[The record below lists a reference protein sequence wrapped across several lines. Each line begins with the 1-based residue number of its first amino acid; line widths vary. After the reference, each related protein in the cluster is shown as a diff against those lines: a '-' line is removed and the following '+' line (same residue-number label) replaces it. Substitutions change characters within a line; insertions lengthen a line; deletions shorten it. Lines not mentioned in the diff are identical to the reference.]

1 LGESFSGEARKDVW
15 DIPEFSAEFWYY
27 LATIL
32 SILNYALLMN
42 WQRILAVPLLI
53 GLIVY
58 LWRFPV
64 GQIWLAGGGALYSI
78 LIARYPRCWLIVV
91 PAAMPALDLAFF
103 SGWFFFDEFDALV
116 VLTLAILLWR
126 CPLSREDFRFG
137 RPLSG
142 VIALLSVSFAV
153 SLVIP
158 LIPWPILDGNSLA
171 SYYSPLN
178 ALRVA
183 KGFLWPLLLLP
194 HLNQAV
200 REYPGTAKLL
210 AFGMVLG
217 LFAMAVIALFEH
229 WLFVGLFNFGHEYRI
244 SGPFSSMHTGD
255 GHIDLW
261 LATTIPLI
269 FAIFVD
275 RWPVLLRV
283 GAAGVGCLSLYILL
297 ATASRGPF
305 LATTVAF
312 LVLICAFVLVWASR
326 GNYLRTV
333 MLVPTL
339 IVLGGIVAVPFVM
352 HTELGAR
359 FKLTGRDAQ
368 IRFDHFREAL
378 EFREPGTLTQIF
390 GMGLGTFPATYRER
404 RAHFHTLARYSFDGP
419 PEQRYLTLSS
429 GDNLYVS
436 QKIEAKPNTPYLF
449 SFDYRTDEVKS
460 SLTAAICEKW
470 LLHSRNCSWH
480 SFGLKATNGTWRNFT
495 TQINTNNVGMALGR
509 LGPLSIRPI
518 RMALFTQN
526 APGGLSVDN
535 VALITA
541 DGTNLIRNSDFGRN
555 NDHWFW
561 TVDNHLPWHT
571 KNMAVNVLFDQGWL
585 GVSGVLLLIL
595 LTLAGLLRAVFRGR
609 SDAVP
614 WLAAMAGYLIN
625 GFVVS
630 PFDQPRLAMLFFLI
644 CFFVILKYWH
654 RSDPIVSP
662 D

>member
-1 LGESFSGEARKDVW
+1 MGESFSGEARKDVW
-15 DIPEFSAEFWYY
+15 DIPEFSAEIWYY
-27 LATIL
+27 LATVL
-32 SILNYALLMN
+32 SILNRALLMN

-53 GLIVY
+53 GIIVY

-64 GQIWLAGGGALYSI
+64 GQMWLAGGTALYAV
-78 LIARYPRCWLIVV
+78 LLARYPRSWLIVV

-116 VLTLAILLWR
+116 VVTLAFLLWR

-137 RPLSG
+137 RALG
-142 VIALLSVSFAV
+142 AVIALLSVSFAA
-153 SLVIP
+153 SLFIP
-158 LIPWPILDGNSLA
+158 LFPWPALDGNSFA
-171 SYYSPLN
+171 SYYSPFN

-200 REYPGTAKLL
+200 RDQPGTGRLL
-210 AFGMVLG
+210 AFGLVMG
-217 LFAMAVIALFEH
+217 LFAMAVIALCEH
-229 WLFVGLFNFGHEYRI
+229 WLFVGLFNFGQEYRI

-261 LATTIPLI
+261 LAATIPLI

-275 RWPVLLRV
+275 RWPILLRL
-283 GAAGVGCLSLYILL
+283 GAVGVGCLSLYILL

-305 LATTVAF
+305 LATAAAL
-312 LVLICAFVLVWASR
+312 LVLICAFVLVWAAR
-326 GNYLRTV
+326 GKYLRTV
-333 MLVPTL
+333 LLVPML
-339 IVLGGIVAVPFVM
+339 IVLGVIAVVPFVIP
-352 HTELGAR
+352 TELGAR

-378 EFREPGTLTQIF
+378 EFRKRGVLTQIF
-390 GMGLGTFPATYRER
+390 GMGLGTFPATYQQR
-404 RAHFHTLARYSFDGP
+404 RAPFHTLARYSFDGP

-436 QKIEAKPNTPYLF
+436 QKIDAKPNTPYLF
-449 SFDYRTDEVKS
+449 AFDYRTDEVKFS
-460 SLTAAICEKW
+460 VTAAICEKW

-480 SFGLKATNGTWRNFT
+480 SFRLKATNGKWQNFT

-509 LGPLSIRPI
+509 FGALSARPI
-518 RMALFTQN
+518 RMALFTQG
-526 APGGLSVDN
+526 APGGMSMDN
-535 VALITA
+535 LALIAA
-541 DGTNLIRNSDFGRN
+541 DGTNLIRNGDFKDN

-571 KNMAVNVLFDQGWL
+571 KNMAVNILFDQGWL
-585 GVSGVLLLIL
+585 GIAGVSLLIL
-595 LTLAGLLRAVFRGR
+595 IAMAGLIRAVFQSRP
-609 SDAVP
+609 DAVP
-614 WLAAMAGYLIN
+614 WLGALVGYLVN

-644 CFFVILKYWH
+644 CFFVALKFF
-654 RSDPIVSP
+654 RQPAKA
-662 D
+662 